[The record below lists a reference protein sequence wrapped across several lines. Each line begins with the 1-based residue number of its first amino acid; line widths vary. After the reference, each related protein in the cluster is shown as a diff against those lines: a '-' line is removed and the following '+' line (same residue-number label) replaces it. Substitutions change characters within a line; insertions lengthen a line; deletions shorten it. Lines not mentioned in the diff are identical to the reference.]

1 MALIV
6 DQLRAWVP
14 DICFYILAC
23 VLVLVASADSV
34 FISNITRDA
43 AAVAWPLKVCFFFFF
58 TLATGPSR
66 S

>member
-1 MALIV
+1 MLNGGSGRFDLVALIV

-14 DICFYILAC
+14 DVCFYILAC

-43 AAVAWPLKVCFFFFF
+43 AVVWPLKVC
-58 TLATGPSR
+58 LPC
-66 S
+66 